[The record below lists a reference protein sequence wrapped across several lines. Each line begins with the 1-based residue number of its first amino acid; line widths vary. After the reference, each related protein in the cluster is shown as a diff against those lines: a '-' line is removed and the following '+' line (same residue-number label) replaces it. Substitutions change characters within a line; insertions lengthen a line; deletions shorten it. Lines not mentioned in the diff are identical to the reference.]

1 MVGFRT
7 HNSSIR
13 LKRRSHHTR
22 KNRISIRDKMKH
34 KKKYRK
40 TPYNRPIRSR
50 TSRTARKRVY
60 KSPRTQRGGLYVAP
74 MQQRVLNTN
83 PQRDA
88 YDRMVAASQRQAAMN
103 GGGGE
108 IVVPQHHNASP
119 EMNAATTEL
128 NRIHLEAQAN
138 RIFDANVGKDNT
150 HDAAALDNF
159 HEDVAELSK

>member
-22 KNRISIRDKMKH
+22 KNRVSIRDKLRH
-34 KKKYRK
+34 RKKYRK
-40 TPYNRPIRSR
+40 TPYNRRVK
-50 TSRTARKRVY
+50 SRTAKKRVY

-108 IVVPQHHNASP
+108 IVVPQHHMASP

-138 RIFDANVGKDNT
+138 RIFDNNVGKDSS